1 MSRLSAR
8 FYMPV
13 LFAFLLASSAMAQKS
28 GSSGSGSSGS
38 GSSGSTSSGS
48 STTTQPGSSRST
60 GQPPVSSQPQF
71 QSPLYVSG
79 RILMEN
85 GQPVPESLSVSL
97 GCGGQQLQAI
107 HTDLK
112 GYFQFSLGGGPQ
124 GNADFSASN
133 SAPLSLPGGASP
145 VSGLGTSQVQ
155 NSQRSLTGCEVEVS
169 VPGYVPLSQTI
180 TDHADIT
187 GIDVG
192 TLHLARMAGV
202 TGTSIS
208 VTSLQ
213 VPNNARKEFEKGEK
227 DIQNKH
233 LDTATQHLQNAVGQY
248 DKYAAAWNEL
258 GNVYTTNHDVEKSRE
273 AYEKSIAA
281 DPHYIPPDLGLA
293 QLELQNKE
301 FEPAVESAGKAL
313 ELDSSIG
320 FANFIEAIGDF
331 NLNRLDVAEKN
342 AELAEKGPHLN
353 MPDLHAVHAEILLR
367 KQDYP
372 GAAAQMRAYLKEVPQ
387 GRFADQMK
395 KNLQQIEQSVADGT
409 IKSESAQV
417 QIAP

>member
-1 MSRLSAR
+1 
-8 FYMPV
+8 
-13 LFAFLLASSAMAQKS
+13 
-28 GSSGSGSSGS
+28 
-38 GSSGSTSSGS
+38 
-48 STTTQPGSSRST
+48 
-60 GQPPVSSQPQF
+60 
-71 QSPLYVSG
+71 
-79 RILMEN
+79 MEN
-85 GQPVPESLSVSL
+85 GQPVPEFLSVSL

-107 HTDLK
+107 HTDSK

-124 GNADFSASN
+124 GNVDFSASN
-133 SAPLSLPGGASP
+133 NTPLSMPGGP
-145 VSGLGTSQVQ
+145 QVPGLGISQTG
-155 NSQRSLTGCEVEVS
+155 NSQRSLTGCEVEVR
-169 VPGYVPLSQTI
+169 VPGYVPLSHTI
-180 TDHADIT
+180 TDYADIT

-208 VTSLQ
+208 VTSLL

-227 DIQNKH
+227 DIQSKH
-233 LDTATQHLQNAVGQY
+233 LDSATQHLQNAVGQY

-258 GNVYTTNHDVEKSRE
+258 GNVYSANHDVEKSRE

-301 FEPAVESAGKAL
+301 YESAIESAGKAL

-320 FANFIEAIGDF
+320 FANFIEAVGDF
-331 NLNRLDVAEKN
+331 NLNRLDAAEKN
-342 AELAEKGPHLN
+342 AGLAEKGPHLN

-367 KQDYP
+367 KQDYA

-395 KNLQQIEQSVADGT
+395 KNLQQIDQSIADGT

-417 QIAP
+417 QVAP